1 MKYLLT
7 KNLSCGFSSLR
18 QTKASK
24 HSINKMG
31 KGIWFLYFTLYLSIA
46 GKNLF
51 NYYETIQKPVMVIF
65 L

>member
-24 HSINKMG
+24 RSINNMG
-31 KGIWFLYFTLYLSIA
+31 RGIWFLYFTLYLSIA

-51 NYYETIQKPVMVIF
+51 HYYEAIQKPVMVI
-65 L
+65 

>member
-7 KNLSCGFSSLR
+7 KNLSCGFSSLQ

-24 HSINKMG
+24 RSINNMG
-31 KGIWFLYFTLYLSIA
+31 RGIWFLYFTLYLSIA

-51 NYYETIQKPVMVIF
+51 YYYETIQKPVMEI
-65 L
+65 